1 MPQFPPRQNEENN
14 TYIIGVTVSLV
25 YLVSSELTDVNNLV
39 LNVAHSN
46 HLINTSFLI
55 LVLLLR
61 IISGQNEKR
70 FAQRRELSTLQRSIK
85 QSPARRAPL
94 RDQRSYVAELH
105 KQTATAALSPPT
117 ALRGLL

>member
-70 FAQRRELSTLQRSIK
+70 FAQRRELSTLQRS
-85 QSPARRAPL
+85 
-94 RDQRSYVAELH
+94 
-105 KQTATAALSPPT
+105 
-117 ALRGLL
+117 